1 MKRLLRPSFDIK
13 YCFVEK
19 RYSGQIR
26 SYCNT
31 IINISVVF
39 SGKIW
44 AIYFQRQVQGILL
57 LTPKSSVVFSVWR
70 RQRFHN
76 TAF

>member
-1 MKRLLRPSFDIK
+1 MKKLLRPSFDIK

-26 SYCNT
+26 SYCNN

-39 SGKIW
+39 SGKIR
-44 AIYFQRQVQGILL
+44 AIYFQRHVHGILL